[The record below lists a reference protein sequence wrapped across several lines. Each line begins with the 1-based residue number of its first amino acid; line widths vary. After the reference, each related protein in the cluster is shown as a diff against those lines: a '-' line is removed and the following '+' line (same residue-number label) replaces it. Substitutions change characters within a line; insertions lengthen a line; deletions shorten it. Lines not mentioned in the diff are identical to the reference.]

1 MVEHRTVEIQTVE
14 ECTFLPGLQ
23 IPGISIQGDRQ
34 GGGTYEIIL
43 PAGRARQ
50 LIELLSRE
58 AGGKTPGRPK
68 DI

>member
-1 MVEHRTVEIQTVE
+1 MVEHRTVEVQTVE
-14 ECTFLPGLQ
+14 ECTFLSGLQ
-23 IPGISIQGDRQ
+23 IPGISIQGNRQ

-43 PAGRARQ
+43 PVGRARQ

-58 AGGKTPGRPK
+58 AGGKTAGRPK

>member
-1 MVEHRTVEIQTVE
+1 MVEHRTVEIQTVA
-14 ECTFLPGLQ
+14 ECTFLSGLR

>member
-14 ECTFLPGLQ
+14 ECTFLSGLR
-23 IPGISIQGDRQ
+23 IPGISIQGGRQ

-58 AGGKTPGRPK
+58 TGGKTTGRPK

>member
-14 ECTFLPGLQ
+14 ECTFLSGLQ

-58 AGGKTPGRPK
+58 AGGKTAGRPK
-68 DI
+68 DM